1 MLLLVVVLQCG
12 FKAGLPTLTEEE
24 KELQTSTILVCVL
37 QNLL

>member
-24 KELQTSTILVCVL
+24 KELKLVPFLCVL
-37 QNLL
+37 LL